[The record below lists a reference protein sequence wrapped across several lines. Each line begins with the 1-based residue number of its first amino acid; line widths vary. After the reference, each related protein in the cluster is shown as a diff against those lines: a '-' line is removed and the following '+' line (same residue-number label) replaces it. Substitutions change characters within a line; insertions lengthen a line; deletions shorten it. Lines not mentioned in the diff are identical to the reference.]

1 MGANEHVHQRA
12 FADAQAQNGLE
23 HAAQALVGHQ
33 LKALEIDRQRMNPGT
48 ERRRLRHRRRRP
60 LDGGAATPARA
71 DEASMTRDMRLDR
84 RNVDLVVFADQLHR
98 RLGSER
104 AAAPVANLRF
114 VVDEGVGIVAQ
125 FAIARLVSQ
134 LRPARTR
141 TLPLRLLVGRRRLR
155 RSPGGLLRSLHAQ
168 NQVDQLV
175 LAQALQITSTHSAM
189 DSDLLGLGNSQ
200 ITNSDPSTSQEFASQ
215 PPGG

>member
-33 LKALEIDRQRMNPGT
+33 LKALEIDRQRVNLRT
-48 ERRRLRHRRRRP
+48 ERRRLRNRRRGTFRQR
-60 LDGGAATPARA
+60 AAAPTRTRKTTVA
-71 DEASMTRDMRLDR
+71 RDMRLDR

-98 RLGSER
+98 RVGAER
-104 AAAPVANLRF
+104 PAAPAADARLVI
-114 VVDEGVGIVAQ
+114 DECVRGVAQ
-125 FAIARLVSQ
+125 FPSVRLVSQ

-175 LAQALQITSTHSAM
+175 LAQALQITSIHRAI
-189 DSDLLGLGNSQ
+189 DSEDLH
-200 ITNSDPSTSQEFASQ
+200 ASKCEV
-215 PPGG
+215 